1 MPTDQISEST
11 TDPTQYD
18 AQEQSESTE
27 TQENSP
33 LDNQA
38 AAPQTSDI
46 DWRKLYNDAIQQ
58 NRIAEERFNQMQQQL
73 NSVQKQ
79 QQAEPELTDADIERF
94 GTVPTIKK
102 IVAKTIR
109 EELGETLGD
118 LRTINSDYKRGQ
130 MLQSAEAQFFSQ
142 NPQLAAHKDVLS
154 TNVRGLIQQTNADP
168 SMYPVLAYAAYGQLQ
183 ASGALQST
191 TQTTVTATPRSGPPV
206 SNGRPPAANPAP
218 RLSELERRGMRMV
231 GLNPDDRKDIE
242 TYQAMVNADDGISM
256 ER

>member
-1 MPTDQISEST
+1 MLNDLTNEST
-11 TDPTQYD
+11 IDPTQSD
-18 AQEQSESTE
+18 AAEQSESTE

-73 NSVQKQ
+73 NNVQKQ
-79 QQAEPELTDADIERF
+79 QQSEPELTDADIERF

-130 MLQSAEAQFFSQ
+130 VLQQTESNFFAQ
-142 NPQLAAHKDVLS
+142 NPLLAAHKDVLS
-154 TNVRGLIQQTNADP
+154 TNVRNLIQQTNADP
-168 SMYPVLAYAAYGQLQ
+168 SMYPMLAYAAYGQLQ
-183 ASGALQST
+183 ASGVLQPST
-191 TQTTVTATPRSGPPV
+191 PAPVSAPRSGPPA
-206 SNGRPPAANPAP
+206 SNGRPPAANPLP
-218 RLSELERRGMRMV
+218 RLSELERRGMRMAK
-231 GLNPDDRKDIE
+231 LNPDDRKDVE
-242 TYQAMVNADDGISM
+242 TYLAMVNAEDGITM